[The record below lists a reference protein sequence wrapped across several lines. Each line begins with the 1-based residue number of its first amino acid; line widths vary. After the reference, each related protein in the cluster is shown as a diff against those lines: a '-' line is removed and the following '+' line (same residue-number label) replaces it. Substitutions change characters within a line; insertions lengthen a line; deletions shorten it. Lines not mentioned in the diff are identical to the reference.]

1 MNKLYDL
8 VFKTQENKK
17 LLYFKGNADITE
29 QGLCIAAGNTVDFLT
44 YFNSFSVSKWKEY
57 TNIKKLQING
67 NIVGYAEIEIN
78 TIGKNGKLLTKQKVN
93 GNFSVCFDVEN
104 ISGEILGI
112 KVKANIDTIIQEI
125 TYLGEFTEWKKQK
138 IGVVICTYKREKYVQ
153 TTIDKLVKFSNKNP
167 WLTTLVVDNG
177 ATLKECENDYLR
189 IIPNPNYGGSG
200 GFTRGII
207 ENLKNKTNDYVLL
220 MDDDID
226 LDTSVLKRTYSLV
239 SALKDEYRES
249 FVAGAMLNIDDPY
262 IQYENTAYWNR
273 IKLIGLGKNFNL
285 SQKASLINNVNIKNY
300 TNQYAAWWY
309 CCIPVNRIEMIGL
322 PLPFFIK
329 GDDIEYSIRNDRKI
343 IFINSIAVWH
353 EPFTKKTEMWI
364 NYFSDRNMLILN
376 FYAANC
382 NALTFFVAALGRLVK
397 RCISNNYS
405 SINILYYAINDVY
418 NGFEKITEIA
428 ADKKL
433 RVVQDLTKKSS
444 NFKQIFE
451 ILWILFIIIIHY
463 KKYRDKYIYFR
474 NYMNNKRFW
483 ENYYIKAN
491 RLE

>member
-1 MNKLYDL
+1 MNKLYDI

-29 QGLCIAAGNTVDFLT
+29 QGLHIAAGDAVDFLT
-44 YFNSFSVSKWKEY
+44 YFNSFSISKWKEY
-57 TNIKKLQING
+57 TTIKKLQING
-67 NIVGYAEIEIN
+67 KVTSSAEIEIY
-78 TIGKNGKLLTKQKVN
+78 TIGKNGKVLMNQQVR
-93 GNFSVCFDVEN
+93 GSFGVCFDVEN
-104 ISGEILGI
+104 ITGEILGI
-112 KVKANIDTIIQEI
+112 KVKANNNTIIQKI
-125 TYLGEFTEWKKQK
+125 TYLGEFTEWKQQK
-138 IGVVICTYKREKYVQ
+138 IGVIICTYKREKYVKA
-153 TTIDKLVKFSNKNP
+153 TIKKLVKFSKTNT

-177 ATLKECENDYLR
+177 STLKECENDYLR
-189 IIPNPNYGGSG
+189 IIHNPNYGGSG

-207 ENLKNKTNDYVLL
+207 ENLKSNTNDYVLL

-226 LDTSVLKRTYSLV
+226 LDTTVLERTHSLV

-249 FVAGAMLNIDDPY
+249 FVAGAMLNMDDPY
-262 IQYENTAYWNR
+262 IQYENTAYWNK

-285 SQKASLINNVNIKNY
+285 SQKANLINNVNIKNY

-309 CCIPVNRIEMIGL
+309 CCIPVGRIEKIGL

-382 NALTFFVAALGRLVK
+382 NALTFLVSVIGRLAK

-418 NGFEKITEIA
+418 NGFEKITEIG

-433 RVVQDLTKKSS
+433 RDVQALARKHS
-444 NFKQIFE
+444 NIKQIFG
-451 ILWILFIIIIHY
+451 ILWILFIITIHY

-474 NYMNNKRFW
+474 NYMNNKSFW